1 MRTIF
6 FNTWLQYRPW
16 PLLIST
22 EYAIFTQWR
31 ETNSKSKLKRIW
43 HHWVKIR
50 YSVLIKITY
59 SVLIKITYSV
69 LIKITYSVLIDID
82 ITSEK
87 SWTVNGWGVLC
98 FNVDLARVY
107 TEEEKID
114 SIVHLKKCAAG
125 FIKIELSAYWLLLNI
140 LNSKSKGVA

>member
-50 YSVLIKITY
+50 
-59 SVLIKITYSV
+59 YSV